1 MATRSAL
8 PFDVRLMNW
17 VASALF
23 LGVAL
28 AALGSVA
35 LWAAR
40 HPSWTLGRIVVD
52 GEVEHQNEIAFRAT
66 LAPQLRGSFLT
77 LDLQQVKR
85 LFESVPW
92 VRQAVVK
99 REFPNRLRVTL
110 EEHEAAA
117 WWGEA
122 GSGKLVNLQGM
133 VFEALPEEPQTDAW
147 PELIGPEGR
156 SEPVYALYRQ
166 LQPMFKPL
174 QQDISRL
181 ELDASGHWRAK
192 LTGGTVIELGR
203 GESAELLARARQFSA
218 SLPEL
223 IARYG
228 GRGLHSADLRY
239 PNGYAVRMRGVQTV
253 SDDKAAAA
261 LAARVH
267 ARKKQSR

>member
-28 AALGSVA
+28 AALGSAA

-40 HPSWTLGRIVVD
+40 HPSWTLGHIVID
-52 GEVEHQNEIAFRAT
+52 GEVEHQNEVAFRAI

-77 LDLQQVKR
+77 LDLQEVKR
-85 LFESVPW
+85 LFESAPW

-99 REFPNRLRVTL
+99 REFPNRLHVTL

-122 GSGKLVNLQGM
+122 GSDTLVNFQGV
-133 VFEALPEEPQTDAW
+133 VFEADPDEPQTATW
-147 PELIGPEGR
+147 PELLGPEGR
-156 SEPVYALYRQ
+156 SEQVYALYRQ
-166 LQPMFKPL
+166 LQPVFQSL
-174 QQDISRL
+174 QHGISRL
-181 ELDASGHWRAK
+181 ELDASGHWRAT

-203 GESAELLARARQFSA
+203 GDSTELLARARRFGA
-218 SLPEL
+218 TWPEL

-228 GRGLHSADLRY
+228 GRDLESADLRY

-253 SDDKAAAA
+253 TDDKAAAA
-261 LAARVH
+261 LAARVRVRV
-267 ARKKQSR
+267 RKK